1 MTNLSLSPDELLHIL
16 AFKVF
21 YEAGQEGSEDFQA
34 QGGGELPRATIAR
47 GKSPPEIAMRITFV
61 TDTYSPQ
68 ANGVATTLER
78 LVKGLR
84 ERGNEVDVIRPA
96 VLACDEEGL
105 RVPSIGLPGYREVR
119 FGFPIKLVLQ
129 ARWHKTRPDVIYV
142 ATETPLGASA
152 ISAARALGIPAASGF
167 HTNFQQYMAHYQ
179 LPLLEKATL
188 SYLRHLHNRSSCTF
202 VPSRDVIADLDSR
215 GFENLELLPKGVDT
229 KLFSPKKRSFAL
241 RQSWGAREGSPVGL
255 YVGRMAAEKNLP
267 LVVKTF
273 LEIQK
278 RIPDFRGVFVGD
290 GPRRDEL
297 KKEHPE
303 FVYAGIRRGEE
314 LAEYYASADLFIF
327 PSITE
332 TFGNVTLEGMASGLA
347 VVAYDYA
354 AARQH
359 IKTGRNGFA
368 VPFDDEE
375 AFLATAIEVANSDL
389 AIVRENARRSARK
402 VRWKK
407 VVKRFEKQLTQLS
420 RNEPIDVEH
429 DLCPIV
435 ESEPAQS

>member
-1 MTNLSLSPDELLHIL
+1 MN
-16 AFKVF
+16 
-21 YEAGQEGSEDFQA
+21 
-34 QGGGELPRATIAR
+34 
-47 GKSPPEIAMRITFV
+47 ITFV

-84 ERGNEVDVIRPA
+84 ERGHSVDVIRPA
-96 VLACDEEGL
+96 ILACDEEGL
-105 RVPSIGLPGYREVR
+105 QVPSIGLPGYKEVR

-129 ARWHKTRPDVIYV
+129 ARWYKRRPDVIYV

-179 LPLLEKATL
+179 VPLLEKAAVK
-188 SYLRHLHNRSSCTF
+188 YLRHVHNRSTCTF

-215 GFENLELLPKGVDT
+215 GFRNLELLPKGVDT
-229 KLFSPKKRSFAL
+229 QFFSPKKRSQAL
-241 RQSWGAREGSPVGL
+241 RQSWGAREGTLVGL
-255 YVGRMAAEKNLP
+255 YVGRIAPEKNLP
-267 LVVKTF
+267 LLVKSF

-278 RIPDFRGVFVGD
+278 RIPDFKGVFVGE
-290 GPRRDEL
+290 GPKLEEL
-297 KKEHPE
+297 KREYPQ
-303 FVYAGIRRGEE
+303 FIYPGVLRGED
-314 LAEYYASADLFIF
+314 LAEHYASADLFLF

-332 TFGNVTLEGMASGLA
+332 TFGNVTMEAMASGLA

-359 IKTGRNGFA
+359 IRNGENGFIA
-368 VPFDDEE
+368 PFDDSDAYLE
-375 AFLATAIEVANSDL
+375 LAMSAANSDVSD
-389 AIVRENARRSARK
+389 IRENARASARK

-407 VVKRFEKQLTQLS
+407 VIKRFEKQLSILASGETVLPTPESLELEELNNALS
-420 RNEPIDVEH
+420 
-429 DLCPIV
+429 
-435 ESEPAQS
+435 